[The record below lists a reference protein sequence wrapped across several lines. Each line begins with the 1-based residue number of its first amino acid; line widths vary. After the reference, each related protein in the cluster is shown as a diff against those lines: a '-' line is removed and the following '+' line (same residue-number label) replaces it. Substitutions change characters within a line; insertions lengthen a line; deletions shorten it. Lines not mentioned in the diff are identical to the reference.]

1 MSQVATVQIT
11 HKVTTVEVMA
21 EIRGRVAERI
31 ETLSY
36 PDPFDNRET
45 CAMMV
50 RVLQT
55 LSLWA
60 VNAGAVAGTLADHP
74 DCHLMSHLLGEA
86 LDCQLDLGPASEVE
100 QFGRHGVIRW

>member
-1 MSQVATVQIT
+1 MSSQ
-11 HKVTTVEVMA
+11 VTTVEVME

-36 PDPFDNRET
+36 PDPYDDVET

-50 RVLQT
+50 RVLRT

-60 VNAGAVAGTLADHP
+60 VNSGAVAGTLADHP
-74 DCHLMSHLLGEA
+74 ECHMMSHLLGEA
-86 LDCQLDLGPASEVE
+86 LDCQLDLGPAAEVE
-100 QFGRHGVIRW
+100 QFGRQGIIRW

>member
-1 MSQVATVQIT
+1 MSQ
-11 HKVTTVEVMA
+11 VTTVEVMA

-31 ETLSY
+31 EALSY
-36 PDPFDNRET
+36 PDPYDNVET
-45 CAMMV
+45 CQTMV

-60 VNAGAVAGTLADHP
+60 VNSGTVAGTLADHP

-86 LDCQLDLGPASEVE
+86 LDCQLDLGPAAEVE
-100 QFGRHGVIRW
+100 QYGRQGLIRW